1 MIGDLF
7 RALDAPMTPPPAY
20 GTVHILLIVVGLTL
34 CISLAWLCR
43 KFDERKN
50 KILLLTFSGIL
61 IASEIFKQL
70 FLYFVL
76 CNNSICWGEF
86 PFQMCSLPMYLC
98 PIAVLSKNKR
108 VQKMCYG
115 YMMCFNLL
123 GGFAGVFEPSGVF
136 LDQVALTIHAVA
148 WHYSLVFLSFYLLF
162 SHRTGTT
169 TEDYKDI
176 VKLFVATCFI
186 AFVINTLVGITVGDK
201 INLFFVGPNPAN
213 IIVFDTISEKFGWV
227 ASTAIYIPICCIAAG
242 LIFCLGKIRS
252 KKAAR
257 V

>member
-1 MIGDLF
+1 MIGNLF
-7 RALDAPMTPPPAY
+7 RMLDIPMTPPPAY
-20 GTVHILLIVVGLTL
+20 GTLHILMIVIGMTL

-43 KFDERKN
+43 KFDDRKN
-50 KILLLTFSGIL
+50 KILLLAFSGVL

-70 FLYFVL
+70 FLYFVI

-123 GGFAGVFEPSGVF
+123 GGLAGVFEPSGVF
-136 LDQVALTIHAVA
+136 HDQVALTIHAVA
-148 WHYSLVFLSFYLLF
+148 WHYSLVFLSFYLNF
-162 SHRTGTT
+162 SHRSGTT
-169 TEDYKDI
+169 MAEYKDI

-186 AFVINTLVGITVGDK
+186 AFIINTLIGITVGAEV
-201 INLFFVGPNPAN
+201 NMFFVGPNPAP
-213 IIVFDTISEKFGWV
+213 IIVFNTISAKYGWA

-242 LIFCLGKIRS
+242 LIFSLGKIRS
-252 KKAAR
+252 KKTAM